1 MRAVRCDVC
10 GAKAMIA
17 AAKCPSCGHL
27 FELRDGF
34 GELPP
39 LAYCSSCQSYYPESA
54 GSCRWCGTQPER
66 PPIDAK
72 IWRGIGMG
80 AAAVIGGVWLIQNA
94 ASKSA
99 PPPRPKA
106 AAVAAKAKTP
116 PSTPLDSDLAMAR
129 AVVAAN
135 DSLATRPSADSVTSV
150 GPTTVLAD
158 AAPKPEPPPK
168 TDLAPQIQPASPK
181 VDPVPSKSTAAKPVT
196 TVAAAEKTIAKSQKR
211 PASRWVRSVS
221 RHWVI
226 VRSGASKQSRII
238 ASIGPN
244 SRVELG
250 ESRGD
255 WRRIRAKGII
265 GWVEPRSSFEVAS
278 VR

>member
-1 MRAVRCDVC
+1 
-10 GAKAMIA
+10 MIA

-39 LAYCSSCQSYYPESA
+39 LSYCSSCQSYYPESA
-54 GSCRWCGTQPER
+54 GSCRWCGTQPQR
-66 PPIDAK
+66 PPIDPK
-72 IWRGIGMG
+72 IWRRIGAG
-80 AAAVIGGVWLIQNA
+80 AAAIIGGVWLIQNA
-94 ASKSA
+94 ASKNA

-106 AAVAAKAKTP
+106 AVKAEAKTAP
-116 PSTPLDSDLAMAR
+116 VTPLDSDVAMAR
-129 AVVAAN
+129 AVNEAN
-135 DSLATRPSADSVTSV
+135 DSIAIRPSADTIPAATAPVAVLPTPAPKTEIPVPPRAVDAVAPNTKTTAKPTTSV
-150 GPTTVLAD
+150 A
-158 AAPKPEPPPK
+158 
-168 TDLAPQIQPASPK
+168 
-181 VDPVPSKSTAAKPVT
+181 STATKAKG
-196 TVAAAEKTIAKSQKR
+196 AAKR
-211 PASRWVRSVS
+211 PVSRWVRSVS

-255 WRRIRAKGII
+255 WRRIRAKGIS
-265 GWVEPRSSFEVAS
+265 GWVEPRSSFEVVAS
-278 VR
+278 R

>member
-34 GELPP
+34 GELLP
-39 LAYCSSCQSYYPESA
+39 LSYCSSCASYYPQSA
-54 GSCRWCGTQPER
+54 GACRWCGTQPDR
-66 PPIDAK
+66 PPIDPK
-72 IWRGIGMG
+72 IWRGIGIG
-80 AAAVIGGVWLIQNA
+80 AVALIGGIWLIQNA
-94 ASKSA
+94 ASKNA
-99 PPPRPKA
+99 TPPRPKTTA
-106 AAVAAKAKTP
+106 IEAKAKAP
-116 PSTPLDSDLAMAR
+116 PPTPLDSDLAMAR
-129 AVVAAN
+129 AVNAAN
-135 DSLATRPSADSVTSV
+135 DSLAARTPIDTTPVAV
-150 GPTTVLAD
+150 GPTD
-158 AAPKPEPPPK
+158 AASAPAPQPEVTTPPPTVEPPALSK
-168 TDLAPQIQPASPK
+168 TVSKPTTSVASAATK
-181 VDPVPSKSTAAKPVT
+181 ARTAV
-196 TVAAAEKTIAKSQKR
+196 KR

-250 ESRGD
+250 EARGA
-255 WRRIRAKGII
+255 WRRIRAKGIN
-265 GWVEPRSSFEVAS
+265 GWVEPRSSFEVVAS
-278 VR
+278 R

>member
-34 GELPP
+34 GELLP
-39 LAYCSSCQSYYPESA
+39 LSYCSSCDSYYPETA
-54 GSCRWCGTQPER
+54 GLCRWCGTQPER

-72 IWRGIGMG
+72 IWRGIGIG
-80 AAAVIGGVWLIQNA
+80 AAAIIGGFWLIQNA
-94 ASKSA
+94 ASKGA

-106 AAVAAKAKTP
+106 AAVSAKAP
-116 PSTPLDSDLAMAR
+116 PSTGLDTDLAMAR

-135 DSLATRPSADSVTSV
+135 DSLASRAIDDGAASPAGPVAVGPNPTPKTEAPPPPVDPRAPTQTLAKPATSV
-150 GPTTVLAD
+150 ASV
-158 AAPKPEPPPK
+158 
-168 TDLAPQIQPASPK
+168 ASPSS
-181 VDPVPSKSTAAKPVT
+181 PA
-196 TVAAAEKTIAKSQKR
+196 KR
-211 PASRWVRSVS
+211 PKSHWVRSVS

-226 VRSGASKQSRII
+226 VRSGASRESRIV

-250 ESRGD
+250 EARGD
-255 WRRIRAKGII
+255 WRRIRAKGIT

-278 VR
+278 AR

>member
-34 GELPP
+34 GELLP
-39 LAYCSSCQSYYPESA
+39 LSYCSSCSSYYPESA
-54 GSCRWCGTQPER
+54 GSCRWCGTQPHR

-72 IWRGIGMG
+72 IWRGVGIG
-80 AAAVIGGVWLIQNA
+80 AAAIIAGVWVIQNA

-99 PPPRPKA
+99 PLPRPKTVPA
-106 AAVAAKAKTP
+106 EAKAKAP
-116 PSTPLDSDLAMAR
+116 PTTPLDTDIAMAR
-129 AVVAAN
+129 AVAEAN
-135 DSLATRPSADSVTSV
+135 DSISSRATTETLPPAIAPASPA
-150 GPTTVLAD
+150 PI
-158 AAPKPEPPPK
+158 AAPKTETDPPPTIDPVASTRPLTK
-168 TDLAPQIQPASPK
+168 PAS
-181 VDPVPSKSTAAKPVT
+181 
-196 TVAAAEKTIAKSQKR
+196 TVASVATKAATTSKR
-211 PASRWVRSVS
+211 VKARWVRSVS

-226 VRSGASKQSRII
+226 VRSGASKQSRIV

-255 WRRIRAKGII
+255 WRRIRAKGIN
-265 GWVEPRSSFEVAS
+265 GWVEPRSSFEVVAA
-278 VR
+278 R

>member
-1 MRAVRCDVC
+1 
-10 GAKAMIA
+10 MIA

-39 LAYCSSCQSYYPESA
+39 LSYCSSCQSYYPESA

-72 IWRGIGMG
+72 IWRWIGMG
-80 AAAVIGGVWLIQNA
+80 AAAVIGGIWLIQNA

-99 PPPRPKA
+99 PPPRPKT
-106 AAVAAKAKTP
+106 AAVAQKEKAP

-135 DSLATRPSADSVTSV
+135 DSLATRPSADSVTAV
-150 GPTTVLAD
+150 APTTVLAD
-158 AAPKPEPPPK
+158 AAPKTVSVPKGDPAPRTQPTPPP
-168 TDLAPQIQPASPK
+168 TDAVASKPA
-181 VDPVPSKSTAAKPVT
+181 AAKPGT
-196 TVAAAEKTIAKSQKR
+196 TVASAEKTVPKSAKR

-250 ESRGD
+250 EFRGD
-255 WRRIRAKGII
+255 WRRIRAKGIN

>member
-34 GELPP
+34 GELLP
-39 LAYCSSCQSYYPESA
+39 LSYCSTCESYYPETA

-66 PPIDAK
+66 PPIDGK
-72 IWRGIGMG
+72 IWRGIGLG
-80 AAAVIGGVWLIQNA
+80 AAAIVGGIFLVQNG
-94 ASKSA
+94 ASKGA
-99 PPPRPKA
+99 PPRKPKPA
-106 AAVAAKAKTP
+106 SAVAAKAVP
-116 PSTPLDSDLAMAR
+116 PASALDTDIAMAR
-129 AVVAAN
+129 AVAAAN
-135 DSLATRPSADSVTSV
+135 DSLASRAISDSV
-150 GPTTVLAD
+150 PT
-158 AAPKPEPPPK
+158 
-168 TDLAPQIQPASPK
+168 ASPA
-181 VDPVPSKSTAAKPVT
+181 TAPT
-196 TVAAAEKTIAKSQKR
+196 TVAAGANVKTEATPTVIDPAATKGAVPKPVTAVASSGGTQASHATKR

-226 VRSGASKQSRII
+226 VRSGASKESRIV

-255 WRRIRAKGII
+255 WRRIRTKGIT
-265 GWVEPRSSFEVAS
+265 GWVEPRSSFEVVAT
-278 VR
+278 R

>member
-1 MRAVRCDVC
+1 
-10 GAKAMIA
+10 
-17 AAKCPSCGHL
+17 
-27 FELRDGF
+27 
-34 GELPP
+34 
-39 LAYCSSCQSYYPESA
+39 
-54 GSCRWCGTQPER
+54 
-66 PPIDAK
+66 
-72 IWRGIGMG
+72 MG

-106 AAVAAKAKTP
+106 AAVAAKAKSP

-129 AVVAAN
+129 AVFAAN
-135 DSLATRPSADSVTSV
+135 DSLAARPPVDSVTPV
-150 GPTTVLAD
+150 GPTTVVAD
-158 AAPKPEPPPK
+158 ARPK
-168 TDLAPQIQPASPK
+168 TDSAPKIEPAPRIQPASPTI
-181 VDPVPSKSTAAKPVT
+181 DPAPSKPVAAKPVT
-196 TVAAAEKTIAKSQKR
+196 TVASGEKTVARSAKR

-250 ESRGD
+250 EYRGD
-255 WRRIRAKGII
+255 WRRIRAKGIN

>member
-1 MRAVRCDVC
+1 
-10 GAKAMIA
+10 MIA

-34 GELPP
+34 GEMLP
-39 LAYCSSCQSYYPESA
+39 LSYCSSCASYYPESA

-80 AAAVIGGVWLIQNA
+80 AAAVIGGIWLIQNA
-94 ASKSA
+94 ASKGA
-99 PPPRPKA
+99 PPPRPKTV
-106 AAVAAKAKTP
+106 AVAAKSKA
-116 PSTPLDSDLAMAR
+116 PSSAPLDSDLAMAR
-129 AVVAAN
+129 AVSEAN
-135 DSLATRPSADSVTSV
+135 DSLATRPSADTAQPPAPAPVV
-150 GPTTVLAD
+150 VAQAPT
-158 AAPKPEPPPK
+158 PKAEVVAPPPK
-168 TDLAPQIQPASPK
+168 AEVMTAPPPV
-181 VDPVPSKSTAAKPVT
+181 VDSHAPTKAVAKPMT
-196 TVAAAEKTIAKSQKR
+196 SVASAPTKASTPHKR
-211 PASRWVRSVS
+211 PVSRWVRSVS

-226 VRSGASKQSRII
+226 VRSGASKQSRIV

-255 WRRIRAKGII
+255 WRRIRAKGIT
-265 GWVEPRSSFEVAS
+265 GWVEPRSSFEVVAS
-278 VR
+278 R

>member
-1 MRAVRCDVC
+1 
-10 GAKAMIA
+10 MIA

-39 LAYCSSCQSYYPESA
+39 LSYCSSCSSFYPESA

-66 PPIDAK
+66 PPIDGTILRK
-72 IWRGIGMG
+72 VGIGV
-80 AAAVIGGVWLIQNA
+80 AAVVGAIFVIQNA
-94 ASKSA
+94 ASKGEKPVVPRPKTVAVEKKPA
-99 PPPRPKA
+99 PPPTA
-106 AAVAAKAKTP
+106 
-116 PSTPLDSDLAMAR
+116 PLDSDLAMAR

-135 DSLATRPSADSVTSV
+135 DSLVSRPATIDTAQKPIAPAAVEQVASAPVVIPPKPVAPIPAARSVV
-150 GPTTVLAD
+150 
-158 AAPKPEPPPK
+158 APKR
-168 TDLAPQIQPASPK
+168 
-181 VDPVPSKSTAAKPVT
+181 V
-196 TVAAAEKTIAKSQKR
+196 
-211 PASRWVRSVS
+211 ASRWVRSVS
-221 RHWVI
+221 RHWVT
-226 VRSGASKQSRII
+226 VRSGASKEARII

-255 WRRIRAKGII
+255 WRRIRAKGIN